1 MRQALSM
8 LIDRDAYLEAIFA
21 LSNFERDGVPVEVGW
36 HSHVPCSWPT
46 IWLDPKKNELGE
58 NSKYF
63 HYNVAEAKKLLAA
76 AGYNNQPLLFQQADR
91 HAAKPMEV
99 LRGMWSE
106 GFNLEVKILPY
117 EPTWRQTC
125 QTSAGADYNGI
136 CYNPGTG
143 FNAEQ
148 HIVRWYTPEGRYRFT
163 TEETPILT
171 PLARKIRAELDGNRQ
186 TELIKEFQRDA
197 AKAMPLIMSIG
208 STTGFA
214 LKWPWLE
221 NKGAWT
227 DTRTSTHVKSYY
239 WYNKALDPNAN
250 KS

>member
-1 MRQALSM
+1 
-8 LIDRDAYLEAIFA
+8 
-21 LSNFERDGVPVEVGW
+21 
-36 HSHVPCSWPT
+36 
-46 IWLDPKKNELGE
+46 
-58 NSKYF
+58 
-63 HYNVAEAKKLLAA
+63 
-76 AGYNNQPLLFQQADR
+76 
-91 HAAKPMEV
+91 MEV

-106 GFNLEVKILPY
+106 AFNLEVKLLPY

-171 PLARKIRAELDGNRQ
+171 PLARRIRAELDGNRQ
-186 TELIKEFQRDA
+186 VELIKEFQREA
-197 AKAMPLIMSIG
+197 AKIQPLIMSIG
-208 STTGFA
+208 AATGFS

-221 NKGAWT
+221 NKGLWT
-227 DTRTSTHVKSYY
+227 DTRDSTHVKSYY
-239 WYNKALDPNAN
+239 WYNKALDPNAGMT
-250 KS
+250 